1 MSNDPKSSSTETTS
15 HTEKDSPKAKQ
26 TSVEMHETAKAK
38 MQEASDLE
46 NSQGFRGKEVDPTDN
61 DAYTVRGVTSGMKT
75 PENDVATRDKVQK
88 ELKKRPEQLV
98 GRHQKTA
105 QAQADKENAQGYR
118 GIATDKTPNENYS
131 VVGVTSRKPTPET
144 DF

>member
-1 MSNDPKSSSTETTS
+1 MSSEPKSNTAEATTS
-15 HTEKDSPKAKQ
+15 SKVSSPKQ

-38 MQEASDLE
+38 MQEQSDLE

-61 DAYTVRGVTSGMKT
+61 DAYTVKGVTSGMKT
-75 PENDVATRDKVQK
+75 PENDVATRDRVQK

-98 GRHQKTA
+98 GRHHKANETA
-105 QAQADKENAQGYR
+105 EKEMAQGFR
-118 GIATDKTPNENYS
+118 GVATDETPNENYT
-131 VVGVTSRKPTPET
+131 VAGVTSGKPTPET

>member
-1 MSNDPKSSSTETTS
+1 MNSETKSSSTETT
-15 HTEKDSPKAKQ
+15 TSPRASSPKQ

-38 MQEASDLE
+38 MQEKSDLE
-46 NSQGFRGKEVDPTDN
+46 NAQGFRGKEVDPTDN
-61 DAYTVRGVTSGMKT
+61 DAYTVKGVTSGMKT

-98 GRHQKTA
+98 GRHHKANET
-105 QAQADKENAQGYR
+105 ADKENAQGFR
-118 GIATDKTPNENYS
+118 GVATDETPNENYT
-131 VVGVTSRKPTPET
+131 VAGVIAKKPTPET